1 MEVSTCAPPNH
12 RPDPYG
18 GAERRIQFFMGS
30 PKKKTP
36 RSSALIGLRIA
47 TFADAAIAQ
56 INS

>member
-1 MEVSTCAPPNH
+1 VSTCAPPNH

-36 RSSALIGLRIA
+36 RSSALIGLRMA
-47 TFADAAIAQ
+47 PFADAAIAQ